1 MLFITF
7 CNKFILPTL
16 YLPSIHLCPIHT
28 NYLQCSIFSNKV
40 SLHTQCSALSYHSV
54 YIIFLDRKAV
64 GLNSWL
70 NALRKH
76 WLDTN
81 NTWEKDVKLH
91 PDIFEWKVT
100 SVLSLLDGFSQKC
113 HDLGLLVKQTYKRIN
128 EYVITSNIMQHW
140 RDQNDGENIPLCTLD
155 IFMKT

>member
-1 MLFITF
+1 MF
-7 CNKFILPTL
+7 CNKFILSTL

-54 YIIFLDRKAV
+54 YIVFLDRKAV

-91 PDIFEWKVT
+91 PDIFKT
-100 SVLSLLDGFSQKC
+100 KSLKSFLQLREIS
-113 HDLGLLVKQTYKRIN
+113 
-128 EYVITSNIMQHW
+128 
-140 RDQNDGENIPLCTLD
+140 GEPL
-155 IFMKT
+155 MKTAFHEYFKLINHFFRWKYLFHISLNIILVY

>member
-40 SLHTQCSALSYHSV
+40 SLHTQCSALSYHGV

-91 PDIFEWKVT
+91 PDIFKWKALIIST
-100 SVLSLLDGFSQKC
+100 TTRNIRRWTAFHEYFKLINHIFRWKYLFHITLIRI
-113 HDLGLLVKQTYKRIN
+113 LVY
-128 EYVITSNIMQHW
+128 
-140 RDQNDGENIPLCTLD
+140 
-155 IFMKT
+155 

>member
-1 MLFITF
+1 MWNTKETRHQFIVVHKRSVINIF
-7 CNKFILPTL
+7 PTL
-16 YLPSIHLCPIHT
+16 YLLSIHLCPIHT

-40 SLHTQCSALSYHSV
+40 SLHTQCTALSYHSV

-91 PDIFEWKVT
+91 PDIFEWKASIVFT
-100 SVLSLLDGFSQKC
+100 TTKNIRRREKSIPKL
-113 HDLGLLVKQTYKRIN
+113 KQYFLKIIN
-128 EYVITSNIMQHW
+128 WQIIFFAGNIYSKFH
-140 RDQNDGENIPLCTLD
+140 
-155 IFMKT
+155 

>member
-91 PDIFEWKVT
+91 PDIFEWKALM
-100 SVLSLLDGFSQKC
+100 VLLTTIRTRNISLEIFISYFTN
-113 HDLGLLVKQTYKRIN
+113 HNIGLLNSQYKLN
-128 EYVITSNIMQHW
+128 
-140 RDQNDGENIPLCTLD
+140 C
-155 IFMKT
+155 